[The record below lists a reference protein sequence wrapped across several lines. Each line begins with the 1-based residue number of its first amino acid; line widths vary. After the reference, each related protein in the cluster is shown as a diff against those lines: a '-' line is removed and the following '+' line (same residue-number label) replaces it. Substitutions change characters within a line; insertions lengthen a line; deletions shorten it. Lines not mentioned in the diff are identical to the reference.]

1 MCFKLDED
9 KERGLYTLYNNK
21 GVYIKVLKSGAELI
35 GLKFINSSDG
45 LLYRDSDTGIPAEG
59 WKNHATVLFPVVG
72 RLKNSISKYNNKIIK
87 FTKNHGLARYTEFK
101 PVKYRLK
108 KENASILLEMKSDN
122 ETKESYPFDFKFSIM
137 YKIYNKKLKV
147 IFRVK
152 NLSKEE
158 PLFFSLGWHPGFA
171 VKGKWNL
178 LVKSNI
184 FNYYE
189 VADNGLL
196 TGKMSRINKDYF
208 YKLIKSDLKK
218 AVVLGIDDKKKRKIE
233 FNNGKENI
241 ILKFQDFEFL
251 GIWSE
256 DSNKFICIEPWQ
268 GTDDFVE
275 QKNFNEKL
283 GIVNLKPGA
292 EKKFKV
298 TVKIK

>member
-1 MCFKLDED
+1 
-9 KERGLYTLYNNK
+9 
-21 GVYIKVLKSGAELI
+21 
-35 GLKFINSSDG
+35 
-45 LLYRDSDTGIPAEG
+45 
-59 WKNHATVLFPVVG
+59 
-72 RLKNSISKYNNKIIK
+72 
-87 FTKNHGLARYTEFK
+87 
-101 PVKYRLK
+101 
-108 KENASILLEMKSDN
+108 
-122 ETKESYPFDFKFSIM
+122 
-137 YKIYNKKLKV
+137 
-147 IFRVK
+147 
-152 NLSKEE
+152 
-158 PLFFSLGWHPGFA
+158 
-171 VKGKWNL
+171 
-178 LVKSNI
+178 
-184 FNYYE
+184 
-189 VADNGLL
+189 
-196 TGKMSRINKDYF
+196 MSRINKDYF
-208 YKLIKSDLKK
+208 YKLIQSDLKK